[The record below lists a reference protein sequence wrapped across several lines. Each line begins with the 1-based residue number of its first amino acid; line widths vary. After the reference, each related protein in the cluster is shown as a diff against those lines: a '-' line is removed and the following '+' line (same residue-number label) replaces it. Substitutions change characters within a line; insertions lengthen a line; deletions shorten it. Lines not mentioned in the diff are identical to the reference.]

1 MIKDRKQKPHWLHAT
16 LQEETMTRL
25 SRRRI
30 TMRLLTLCGIL
41 ALPLPTWAAQADDYP
56 SRAITIIVPYGAG
69 SSTDILT
76 RIIAKHMSD
85 QFGQTVIVE
94 NKAGAGG
101 SIGSAQ
107 VAKSK
112 PDGYT
117 LVMGTIS
124 SHSINQT
131 MMKNLPYDVLKD
143 FAAISLVAYFPNL
156 LAVNK
161 DIPASNIAELA
172 ALAKSRGGMSFAT
185 GGIGSSGQMGGELLK
200 LRTGAPL
207 NHVPYK
213 EVGQAITDTRAGH
226 IPMLFYQ
233 VPALVSQIQAGEL
246 KALAVLA
253 PQRTPLLPDVPT
265 SAEQGITDFD
275 ATAWMGLFAPAGTSP
290 AIIGKL
296 NEAIRKAASD
306 SALKEQLAPQG
317 FTMVGNSAEEFKSFV
332 EKDIRKWAEVIQ
344 ATQAKVQ

>member
-317 FTMVGNSAEEFKSFV
+317 FTMVGNSADEFKSFV

>member
-1 MIKDRKQKPHWLHAT
+1 MNYSR
-16 LQEETMTRL
+16 
-25 SRRRI
+25 SRRRAA
-30 TMRLLTLCGIL
+30 MRWLTLCGIL
-41 ALPLPTWAAQADDYP
+41 ALPLPALAAQADDYP

-76 RIIAKHMSD
+76 RIVSKHISE

-94 NKAGAGG
+94 NRAGAGG
-101 SIGSAQ
+101 SIGSAH
-107 VAKSK
+107 VAKSR

-143 FAAISLVAYFPNL
+143 FSMISLVAYFPNL

-161 DIPASNIAELA
+161 DVPASNISELA

-213 EVGQAITDTRAGH
+213 EVSQAITDTRAGH

-275 ATAWMGLFAPAGTSP
+275 ATAWMGLFAPAGTPP

-296 NEAIRKAASD
+296 NEAVRKAATD
-306 SALKEQLAPQG
+306 TQLGQQLAPQG
-317 FTMVGNSAEEFKSFV
+317 FTMVGNSAEEFKEFV
-332 EKDIRKWAEVIQ
+332 EQDIRKWAEVIQ
-344 ATQAKVQ
+344 ATQANVQ